1 MACDTMK
8 EIHQQMGKDMNL
20 LFVIDD
26 AYVEQLKVVLYSI
39 VQQMPKQAF
48 QVFLMQQ
55 VLLKKH
61 SEIKRF
67 VENLGMTYHPIVV
80 GEDAFASAP
89 TDNVI
94 LKPFITVFLH
104 MNFYQKKWIKS
115 FI

>member
-8 EIHQQMGKDMNL
+8 ETHQQKGKDMNL

-55 VLLKKH
+55 VLLKK
-61 SEIKRF
+61 
-67 VENLGMTYHPIVV
+67 
-80 GEDAFASAP
+80 
-89 TDNVI
+89 
-94 LKPFITVFLH
+94 LKQH
-104 MNFYQKKWIKS
+104 FYMEQMQCMQEHHHCH
-115 FI
+115 

>member
-8 EIHQQMGKDMNL
+8 EIHQQKGKGMNI

-55 VLLKKH
+55 VLLK
-61 SEIKRF
+61 S
-67 VENLGMTYHPIVV
+67 T
-80 GEDAFASAP
+80 
-89 TDNVI
+89 
-94 LKPFITVFLH
+94 LKSSVLWRI
-104 MNFYQKKWIKS
+104 WE
-115 FI
+115 